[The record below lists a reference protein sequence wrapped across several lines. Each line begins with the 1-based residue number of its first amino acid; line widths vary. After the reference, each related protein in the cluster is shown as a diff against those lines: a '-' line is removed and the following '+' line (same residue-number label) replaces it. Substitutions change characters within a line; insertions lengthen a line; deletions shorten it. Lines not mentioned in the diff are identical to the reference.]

1 MAGKKQLDML
11 HGSIWNKI
19 PQFALPVA
27 ATAILEQLF
36 NASDVAVVGN
46 FTGADSTVAVAAVG
60 ANSALIGLIVNLF
73 IGIALGTNVVIAN
86 AIGRGN
92 RQDVQ
97 KAVHTSVL
105 FALIGGVLVAL
116 VGELLAAPVLEML
129 NVPEDVLPQALL
141 YLRIYLAGMPVIL
154 LYNFEAAIFR
164 SIGETRTP
172 LIALASSGVLNVIL
186 NLFFVAVLHMT
197 VNGVAIAT
205 VISNAVSSVLLY
217 RKLRTTTREIHLDP
231 KLLRIDGAILKRIL
245 QIGLPAGVQSAVFS
259 VSNIVIQSAIN
270 SLGTVVM
277 AASSAAFNIEI
288 MTFYILNSFSQAC
301 TTFVGQN
308 FGAGD
313 LRRCRRTLLLCLG
326 EGIAV
331 LAVAVS
337 TILFFGKPL
346 LSIFNRDPQVIE
358 TGYLRLMMVML
369 SHGMCLAYDVIS
381 GYLRGFGI
389 SLVPAILTMLGVCG
403 IRIAWVQ
410 FVFPQSATFRTLMTV
425 YPVSLT
431 TTALFMTAAL
441 LIYRP
446 TKRFTALQRKA
457 FNRSAE

>member
-46 FTGADSTVAVAAVG
+46 FTGADSTIAVAAVG

-86 AIGRGN
+86 AIGHGN

-116 VGELLAAPVLEML
+116 VGELLAAPVLGML

-431 TTALFMTAAL
+431 TTALLMTAAL

-446 TKRFTALQRKA
+446 TKRFAALQRKDTDP
-457 FNRSAE
+457 SAE

>member
-86 AIGRGN
+86 AIGHGN

-116 VGELLAAPVLEML
+116 VGELLAAPVLGML

-337 TILFFGKPL
+337 TILLFGKPL

-431 TTALFMTAAL
+431 TTALLMTAAL

-446 TKRFTALQRKA
+446 TKRFAALQRKDTDP
-457 FNRSAE
+457 SAE

>member
-1 MAGKKQLDML
+1 MEGRKQLDML
-11 HGSIWNKI
+11 HGPIWNKI
-19 PQFALPVA
+19 PRFALPVA

-86 AIGRGN
+86 AIGHGD
-92 RQDVQ
+92 RQTVHR
-97 KAVHTSVL
+97 AVHTSVL
-105 FALIGGVLVAL
+105 VALIGGVLVAL
-116 VGELLAAPVLEML
+116 LGELLAAPVLGLL
-129 NVPEDVLPQALL
+129 NVPEDVFPLALL

-164 SIGETRTP
+164 SIGETKTP

-217 RKLRTTTREIHLDP
+217 CRLRRSTREIRLEP
-231 KLLRIDGAILKRIL
+231 KQLRIDGAVLKRIL

-259 VSNIVIQSAIN
+259 ISNIVIQSAIN

-288 MTFYILNSFSQAC
+288 ITYYLLNSFTQAC

-313 LRRCRRTLLLCLG
+313 LRRCRRTLLLSLG
-326 EGIAV
+326 EGFAV
-331 LAVAVS
+331 LAAAVS

-346 LSIFNRDPQVIE
+346 LSIFNRDPAVIAV
-358 TGYLRLMMVML
+358 GYTRLVLVML
-369 SHGMCLAYDVIS
+369 SHGLNLIYDVVS

-389 SLVPAILTMLGVCG
+389 SLVPALLTMLGVCG
-403 IRIAWVQ
+403 TRIAWVEL
-410 FVFPQSATFRTLMTV
+410 VFPQSRTFQTLMTV
-425 YPVSLT
+425 YPVSLAV
-431 TTALFMTAAL
+431 TALLMLAAL
-441 LIYRP
+441 AFYRP
-446 TKRFTALQRKA
+446 SKRFAGLQRKETA
-457 FNRSAE
+457 